1 MRKSQETD
9 IGYHYQPHGS
19 EFSGLFY
26 NGNELADYV
35 IQFATTLDPNG
46 GSNRTIYWPQFNK
59 DTRSALV
66 VLDGDVPL
74 EIGDDSARRAQMD
87 KLTELNL
94 KYPW

>member
-1 MRKSQETD
+1 MRTAQAHATD
-9 IGYHYQPHGS
+9 ILNVYGG
-19 EFSGLFY
+19 G
-26 NGNELADYV
+26 ELADYL